1 MSDVTVS
8 VTFRHMGST
17 AALKEYAENK
27 VRRIGKYFTRPL
39 EAHVILAVDAK
50 QQKVVEVELL
60 THGNKIH
67 GKEENGD
74 LYAAINL
81 VIDKIE
87 RQIKKHKDKNK
98 PDRRRTHP

>member
-8 VTFRHMGST
+8 VTFRHMDST

-27 VRRIGKYFTRPL
+27 LQRIGKYFNRPL
-39 EAHVILAVDAK
+39 AAHVILSVDAK
-50 QQKVVEVELL
+50 LQQVAEVELH
-60 THGNKIH
+60 THGDEIH

-74 LYAAINL
+74 LYAAIDL
-81 VIDKIE
+81 VVDKIE

-98 PDRRRTHP
+98 VSRRRTLP